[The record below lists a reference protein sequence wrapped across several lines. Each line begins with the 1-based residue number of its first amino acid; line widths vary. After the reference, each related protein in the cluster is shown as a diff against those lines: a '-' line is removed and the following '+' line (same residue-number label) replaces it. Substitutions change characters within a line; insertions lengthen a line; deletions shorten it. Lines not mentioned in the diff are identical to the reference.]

1 MASLTQWTWVWVG
14 SRNWWWTGRPG
25 LLWFMGLKRVR
36 HDWATELNWTE
47 LKQFGLWQWGAIKGF
62 WAKWN
67 MNVGFFENIYRAIS
81 LSRKTHPLSAIG
93 KIILENFLR
102 LKAFSFLIPAPILP
116 LLKSS
121 KFRDWI
127 SFISPNTK
135 PSYSIPKEKK
145 KKTILFFLL
154 MIFNVDQLLKSLL
167 NLLQYCFWVLF
178 FFFKCF
184 LAFWVPRHVGA

>member
-1 MASLTQWTWVWVG
+1 
-14 SRNWWWTGRPG
+14 
-25 LLWFMGLKRVR
+25 
-36 HDWATELNWTE
+36 
-47 LKQFGLWQWGAIKGF
+47 
-62 WAKWN
+62 

-81 LSRKTHPLSAIG
+81 LSRKTHPLSAVG

-178 FFFKCF
+178 FFLSVSWLFESQGMWELSSSSRNQTCTRVQWKAKFQPLDCQRSPKTKHE
-184 LAFWVPRHVGA
+184 AHEIYPRAIMESPDIKMRPESVSLTDCNRNF